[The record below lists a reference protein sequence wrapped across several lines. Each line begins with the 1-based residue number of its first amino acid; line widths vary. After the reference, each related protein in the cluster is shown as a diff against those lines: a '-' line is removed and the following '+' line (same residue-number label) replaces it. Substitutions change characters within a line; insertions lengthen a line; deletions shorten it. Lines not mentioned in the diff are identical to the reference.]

1 MRWQARPKHRSS
13 LDSTAVSIV
22 VDITNISTNI
32 ETAVC
37 CLLLLPFSHIFLEAN
52 VLRWDWDDWE
62 LCKWPK
68 ASVPLTAYLTFVNFG
83 TPPHYLGL

>member
-22 VDITNISTNI
+22 VDIANIYTNI

-68 ASVPLTAYLTFVNFG
+68 ASVPLTA
-83 TPPHYLGL
+83 